1 MKEGDLYDEVTKS
14 SIDWPPYLLY
24 QYPTAF
30 LLARDITMDF
40 IGLSDKAKHAAPGAY
55 ERCKA
60 A

>member
-14 SIDWPPYLLY
+14 STDWPPYLLY

-55 ERCKA
+55 ECRKA